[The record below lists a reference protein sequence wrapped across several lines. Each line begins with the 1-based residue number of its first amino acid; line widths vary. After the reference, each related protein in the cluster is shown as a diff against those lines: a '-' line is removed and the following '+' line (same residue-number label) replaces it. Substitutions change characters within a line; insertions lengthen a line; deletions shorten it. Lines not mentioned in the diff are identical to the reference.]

1 MYMYFPVDIKNDY
14 NIYICVHNMS
24 ATSINVYIDGSCIN
38 NGKPSAK
45 AGYAVY
51 FGEDDARNEYKSVVG
66 KQSNN
71 TGELTAFIRCLE
83 ILQNDIQHN
92 TTIHVYTDSEYV
104 IKCASTYGNKL
115 EKNGWQDKVPN
126 KELVKR
132 AHELYKNKSNI
143 KLHYIKAHTDNTD
156 MHSKGNSEAD
166 RFANLA
172 VGCVKNNTS
181 DIIKLDI
188 GYFDKDKAKQLGA
201 CWNNERKY
209 WYINSSKTSEENM
222 KLLLEIQ
229 HTNTSQP
236 SQTVQTTVSEKKNY
250 VKIQYTDKEKAKRLG
265 ARWDYAVK
273 SWYYLDSS
281 ISEENK
287 HKLNTLSS

>member
-1 MYMYFPVDIKNDY
+1 M
-14 NIYICVHNMS
+14 
-24 ATSINVYIDGSCIN
+24 SINVYIDGSCIN

-51 FGEDDARNEYKSVVG
+51 FGEDDERNEYNSVVG

-83 ILQNDIQHN
+83 ILQNDILQN
-92 TTIHVYTDSEYV
+92 TIVHVYTDSEYV

-115 EKNGWQDKVPN
+115 EKNGWNDKVPN

-132 AHELYKNKSNI
+132 AHELYKNKPNV
-143 KLHYIKAHTDNTD
+143 KLHYIKAHTDKAD
-156 MHSKGNSEAD
+156 VHSKGNSEAD
-166 RFANLA
+166 RLANLA
-172 VGCVKNNTS
+172 VGSVKNTS

-188 GYFDKDKAKQLGA
+188 GYFDKEKAKELGA

-209 WYINSSKTSEENM
+209 WYVNSSKTPEENI
-222 KLLLEIQ
+222 KQLLEIKQ
-229 HTNTSQP
+229 STSTA
-236 SQTVQTTVSEKKNY
+236 SATVTEKKNY
-250 VKIQYTDKEKAKRLG
+250 IKIQYTDKDKAKRLG
-265 ARWDYAVK
+265 ARWDSAVK
-273 SWYYLDSS
+273 SWYYLDSNV
-281 ISEENK
+281 SEENK